1 MRLINADALKEDF
14 KSRLTH
20 CNDWIEKAKDKETKI
35 RASAVKAFIGEVI
48 MTIDNAPTVDMDE
61 RDADAFETG
70 YIKGIC
76 EQNPQG
82 EWVTVRKYYD
92 DFLKNIIYECSC
104 SVCGARFPFA
114 QIPETSEE
122 CYYHFDYCPSCGA
135 RMGGGE
141 E

>member
-1 MRLINADALKEDF
+1 MRLIDADELKEDLKRYF
-14 KSRLTH
+14 SDGVL
-20 CNDWIEKAKDKETKI
+20 DGVSAKLVFNQILHD
-35 RASAVKAFIGEVI
+35 
-48 MTIDNAPTVDMDE
+48 IDNAPTVDMDE

-82 EWVTVRKYYD
+82 EWVTVRKYYE

-135 RMGGGE
+135 KMRTE
-141 E
+141 TD